1 MACQKFLFLLSFTKH
16 VFLSFTKH
24 VKKVTTIS
32 INPGF
37 SLKQVSGPFLQTN
50 EIK

>member
-1 MACQKFLFLLSFTKH
+1 MPCQKMPYSVSQNMFFSVLQN
-16 VFLSFTKH
+16 

-37 SLKQVSGPFLQTN
+37 SLKQASGPFLQTN